1 MERIES
7 LMEFVRSH
15 PGFTKLSRYEKR
27 LILLERYLTKYLDFN
42 WNDNDPLG
50 KLLERTTKEDYYTH
64 SRHNLRLDQY
74 IANEIKEAFGYNLT
88 EFLELPTFFMEEILS
103 KQRKVLKERRDIAE
117 KHRREAARS
126 ANNLALPELGV
137 GMHPFNSR

>member
-15 PGFTKLSRYEKR
+15 PGFIKLSRYEKR

-126 ANNLALPELGV
+126 ANNLALPELGA

>member
-1 MERIES
+1 
-7 LMEFVRSH
+7 
-15 PGFTKLSRYEKR
+15 
-27 LILLERYLTKYLDFN
+27 
-42 WNDNDPLG
+42 
-50 KLLERTTKEDYYTH
+50 
-64 SRHNLRLDQY
+64 
-74 IANEIKEAFGYNLT
+74 
-88 EFLELPTFFMEEILS
+88 MEEILS